1 MMWYRTGTVTLTN
14 GQQAV
19 VGAGTDWVAAKAA
32 QGDAITL
39 PDGRDYEIQ
48 AVNSSTSITL
58 TTAYL
63 GANAAGAAYQ
73 IKPIATAARLIEL
86 STQAATLVQQ
96 FAEIAQQAGVGKFAA
111 GAVSGGAMRPSVRGL
126 ADDDSG
132 WNFAGGNVLEQWQ
145 GGVKTASYA
154 ADGTPS
160 GPVWDKAPV
169 SAAVAALVA
178 GVPRAIP
185 DGTVAAPGLA
195 FGAQGN
201 TGLRRSAANT
211 MQMVIGGTDAV
222 QIDPTGLTTTNNRSF
237 TATGTGRM
245 QLTSAYGVSYT
256 PANSTGS
263 WARGLVAMGLDGS
276 TVLAGAGFLGSG
288 ETITR
293 YAVGFNSGWWTTFSM
308 AMNGLECVYNV
319 PTRWAN
325 GSAAAPSVSF
335 VNSNTSGFYLVGGV
349 GIGVSVNGAQRAIFG
364 TATTL
369 IGAGMLSTAQAGVE
383 PAFQVRGASLSA
395 GSLGVTNSAAD
406 GRGGILFLGKDRGG
420 AAVTVGDA
428 ASEIWHTAHNGASHV
443 NTGIDRMVVT
453 GVVANGAVSVRKEAV
468 VNGVT
473 VETTTSSSKA
483 MSVPL
488 RLASYTL
495 TTLPSAAAS
504 ADHLIDVSNATG
516 GAKVCRSNGSV
527 WQILNTNTTVS

>member
-1 MMWYRTGTVTLTN
+1 MMWYRTGTVAVTN
-14 GQQAV
+14 GQTAV
-19 VGAGTDWVAAKAA
+19 VGTGTDWAAAKVAA
-32 QGDAITL
+32 GDSISL
-39 PDGRDYEIQ
+39 PDGRDYEVQ
-48 AVNSSTSITL
+48 SVNSATSITL

-96 FAEIAQQAGVGKFAA
+96 FAEIAQQAGVGKFGA
-111 GAVSGGAMRPSVRGL
+111 GAVSGGTMRPSVRGL

-160 GPVWDKAPV
+160 GLVWDKAPV

-185 DGTVAAPGLA
+185 DGTAAAPGLA
-195 FGAQGN
+195 FSAQGN

-211 MQMVIGGTDAV
+211 MQMVVGGADAV

-245 QLTSAYGVSYT
+245 QLSSAYGVSYA
-256 PANSTGS
+256 PANATGS

-293 YAVGFNSGWWTTFSM
+293 YAVGFNSAWWTTFSM

-335 VNSNTSGFYLVGGV
+335 VNSNTSGMYFVPGV
-349 GIGVSVNGAQRAIFG
+349 GVGYSVSGVLKMAMGSASVIFG
-364 TATTL
+364 GGTT
-369 IGAGMLSTAQAGVE
+369 SVAQSGVE
-383 PAFQVRGASLSA
+383 PAVQIRGASYA
-395 GSLGVTNSAAD
+395 TAALGITNSAA
-406 GRGGILFLGKDRGG
+406 GVQGGAIFLGKDRAG
-420 AAVTVGDA
+420 ASVAVGDTV
-428 ASEIWHTAHNGASHV
+428 SEIWHTAHNGTSHSS
-443 NTGIDRMVVT
+443 TGLDRMVVI
-453 GVVANGAVSVRKEAV
+453 GVVANGAVSARKETI
-468 VNGVT
+468 VNSVT
-473 VETTTSSSKA
+473 VEATTSSSKA
-483 MSVPL
+483 LGTPL

-495 TTLPSAAAS
+495 TTLPSAAAVP
-504 ADHLIDVSNATG
+504 DHLIDVSNATG